1 MSVIGAGVKR
11 RSEAGSALRKAALP
25 GAWSER
31 PSSGHDDLPACF
43 TIASRSGCGQTGGVQ
58 WDEHDRVLEAAKH
71 SDVLRPVVDEL
82 QVVSTARNGERLDA
96 EVRAGNRRWW
106 LVQFGEGTPAV
117 LERPVTPPP
126 PADEGV
132 VVVVNGL
139 SSAGKSSVIRAVV
152 EGSDAQWV
160 GFDEPFFGHV
170 RPEVL
175 IWPEQ
180 APTVWRGFLAG
191 ISALAAEGNRVITAS
206 GGLACHQWRE
216 ALPTIHMIAIAVD
229 CPSNV
234 LAERHRLRPD
244 RRGDLIESTTVHDS
258 WTYDQRYDSSVM
270 DPEDIAKAITS
281 LVP

>member
-1 MSVIGAGVKR
+1 MQ
-11 RSEAGSALRKAALP
+11 
-25 GAWSER
+25 
-31 PSSGHDDLPACF
+31 HD
-43 TIASRSGCGQTGGVQ
+43 
-58 WDEHDRVLEAAKH
+58 EYDRVLEAAKQ
-71 SDVLRPVVDEL
+71 SDVLLRVVDEL

-96 EVRAGNRRWW
+96 EVRVGDRRWW
-106 LVQFGEGTPAV
+106 LVQFGEDTPAIF
-117 LERPVTPPP
+117 ERPVSPPP
-126 PADEGV
+126 PVDVGV

-152 EGSDAQWV
+152 EGSEDQWV

-191 ISALAAEGNRVITAS
+191 ILALAAEGNRVITAS
-206 GGLACHQWRE
+206 GGLTFRRWRE
-216 ALPTIHMIAIAVD
+216 ALTTIRMITVALD
-229 CPSNV
+229 CPSDV

-258 WTYDQRYDSSVM
+258 WTYDQRFDSSVL
-270 DPEDIAKAITS
+270 DPEDIANTITS
-281 LVP
+281 LAP